1 MSSERRA
8 RADDEVEGPAALS
21 NFLMDTLR
29 PPRPEPVAAALE
41 SAADEPAAKHAAAE
55 QAAAEEP
62 AAEKRAAEKPAAE
75 QSARGERWEDDGE
88 HTPALG
94 TAVDAAHETEA
105 SEAGPLLGAP
115 RLPAIDS
122 DFEDEGPPWSELPAE
137 PGADEDPE
145 LDDPAL
151 VAPPILPASEGEAPP
166 DVDDP
171 DPAALFLLQ
180 ERSARRNQRVAV
192 AAVVAFLLLI
202 GGSYLLMRGGASE
215 PEAQAAEAPAAAP
228 AHQPPAAARPAEPAA
243 PESAEEEVPEEAP
256 VPGMKAGFSAV
267 LRAPGSAEP
276 IIPGGP
282 STARYPDLPRE
293 VLIQLE
299 SAADTEKQAP

>member
-29 PPRPEPVAAALE
+29 PPRPEPVAAAVESPAEGEPEE
-41 SAADEPAAKHAAAE
+41 SAAELA
-55 QAAAEEP
+55 AAAEEP
-62 AAEKRAAEKPAAE
+62 AAKQPAAEKPAAV
-75 QSARGERWEDDGE
+75 QSARIERWEDDGE

-94 TAVDAAHETEA
+94 TAVDAASETQA
-105 SEAGPLLGAP
+105 SEADLPLGAP
-115 RLPAIDS
+115 RLPVIGT
-122 DFEDEGPPWSELPAE
+122 DFEDEGPPWSEIPPEAE
-137 PGADEDPE
+137 AEEGPI

-151 VAPPILPASEGEAPP
+151 VAPPILPASDGEAPP
-166 DVDDP
+166 DFDEP
-171 DPAALFLLQ
+171 DPAALFLQQ
-180 ERSARRNQRVAV
+180 ERSARRNQRAAV

-202 GGSYLLMRGGASE
+202 GGGYLLMRGGESE
-215 PEAQAAEAPAAAP
+215 PEVQAAEAPPAAP
-228 AHQPPAAARPAEPAA
+228 AHQPPAAAGPPEPAA
-243 PESAEEEVPEEAP
+243 PEGSEAEVLEEEP
-256 VPGMKAGFSAV
+256 VPGMKGGFSAV

-282 STARYPDLPRE
+282 STARYPDLPRD

-299 SAADTEKQAP
+299 NAANTEKQAP